1 MPANLTPEYLAADR
15 KFKEATTPQQKLAA
29 LEEMLATIPKHKG
42 TEKMQANLKSRIAK
56 MRVETQRRK
65 GAARSRPFYH
75 VEREGAGQIVL
86 VGAPNTGKS
95 SVLAALTH
103 AAPEIADY
111 PFTTRV
117 PLSGMA
123 AFEDLQIQLVDLP
136 PISAE
141 FSEGWLYAIIR
152 AADGALVVVDLADPD
167 ILASTERV
175 LQFLAAANVK
185 LVAPGVLAAGR
196 ARAQGEV
203 PAIFVA
209 AKLDAPGARDALDI
223 FKEFYGNRLPVLPVS
238 AEQDVNLAELR
249 KTMFTMLGVIRVY
262 SKKPGQKP
270 DLHVPY
276 VLRRGTAVLEA
287 AAVVHKDFAERLKY
301 ARLWR
306 RGSSEG
312 QMVGRDHPLEDGDI
326 LELHA

>member
-1 MPANLTPEYLAADR
+1 MPANLTPDYLAADR
-15 KFKEATTPQQKLAA
+15 KLKEATTPQDKLAA

-56 MRVETQRRK
+56 MRGEAQRRK
-65 GAARSRPFYH
+65 GAARARPFYH

-86 VGAPNTGKS
+86 VGAPNSGKS
-95 SVLAALTH
+95 SILAALSH
-103 AAPEIADY
+103 AVPEIADY

-117 PLSGMA
+117 PQSGMA
-123 AFEDLQIQLVDLP
+123 AFEDLQVQLVDLP
-136 PISAE
+136 PISEE

-152 AADGALVVVDLADPD
+152 GADGALVVVDLADPD
-167 ILASTERV
+167 VLTSTEQV
-175 LQFLAAANVK
+175 LKLLEAANLR
-185 LVAPGVLAAGR
+185 LVPPGSVDGR
-196 ARAQGEV
+196 RPVGEL

-209 AKLDAPGARDALDI
+209 RKLDVPDARETLQI
-223 FKEFYGNRLPVLPVS
+223 FREFYGNRLPLLPVS
-238 AEQDVNLAELR
+238 SQQDVNLAELR
-249 KTMFTMLGVIRVY
+249 KTMFAMLNVIRVY
-262 SKKPGQKP
+262 SKKPGKKA
-270 DLHVPY
+270 DLSVPY
-276 VLRRGTAVLEA
+276 ILRKGAAVLEA

-306 RGSSEG
+306 RGGLEG

>member
-1 MPANLTPEYLAADR
+1 MPANLTPDYLAADR
-15 KFKEATTPQQKLAA
+15 KFKEATTPHDKLAA

-42 TEKMQANLKSRIAK
+42 TEKMQANLKSRLAK
-56 MRVETQRRK
+56 MRAETQRRK
-65 GAARSRPFYH
+65 GAARARPFYH
-75 VEREGAGQIVL
+75 VEREGAGQIAL
-86 VGAPNTGKS
+86 VGAPNSGKS
-95 SVLAALTH
+95 SILAALTH
-103 AAPEIADY
+103 AVPEVADY

-152 AADGALVVVDLADPD
+152 GADGALVVVDLADPD
-167 ILASTERV
+167 ILTSTEQV
-175 LQFLAAANVK
+175 LKLLEAANLR
-185 LVAPGVLAAGR
+185 LVSPGSVNGRRPAG
-196 ARAQGEV
+196 EL

-209 AKLDAPGARDALDI
+209 TKLDAPDARETLHI
-223 FKEFYGNRLPVLPVS
+223 FREFYGSRLPLLPVS
-238 AEQDVNLAELR
+238 SQQDVNLAELR
-249 KTMFTMLGVIRVY
+249 KTMFTMLNVIRVY
-262 SKKPGQKP
+262 SKKPGKKP
-270 DLHVPY
+270 DLSVPY
-276 VLRRGTAVLEA
+276 IVRKGTAVLEA
-287 AAVVHKDFAERLKY
+287 AAAVHKDFAEHLKY

-306 RGSSEG
+306 HGGVEG